1 MTKQLLLAFLL
12 IATFLLV
19 GCNETAET
27 EEITPAPTRNP
38 MPTITAEPTRTVT
51 SGTQNLTLEP
61 IEEPTVIPQ
70 KSTPPLP
77 TKEPTPIIEPE
88 PTNTP
93 DPVVESAPYQVTQYV
108 VKGDYEMPLSESR
121 YVIVHYACLSIMN
134 INIKTGTFK
143 IWFSGVAPLKELED
157 YPFKENFFVKSIEPY
172 QTIEVRCPTNDHPGT
187 WTYQIVAMFED

>member
-19 GCNETAET
+19 GCNETTEP
-27 EEITPAPTRNP
+27 EEITIAPTRNP
-38 MPTITAEPTRTVT
+38 VPTMSAEPTPAII
-51 SGTQNLTLEP
+51 GTISNLTPEP

-77 TKEPTPIIEPE
+77 TKEPTPVIEPE

-93 DPVVESAPYQVTQYV
+93 DPVIESVPYQVTQYV

-121 YVIVHYACLSIMN
+121 YVIVYYACLSIMN
-134 INIKTGTFK
+134 TNIKTGAFK

-157 YPFKENFFVKSIEPY
+157 YPFKENFFTKSIEPY

-187 WTYQIVAMFED
+187 WTYQIEAMFED